1 LVSIKVNHYAFIIDS
16 DVVCIRP
23 IPLNIINVINKG
35 IITYYDISDQH
46 SPAFGLKSL
55 INDVNLINPNCDLGI
70 WSGGEYFGANLSGL
84 RYLDECVSEYIDSY
98 FSCYNQLNQK
108 SDENIYSLFVQNAIT
123 RGIPLVD
130 VSNHFFLARFWSLK
144 TLHIPESWSKVK
156 SVTLLHLPSDK
167 LFLNYYYKEFKTTYT
182 PQHFINEYEKYIIS
196 ECKYDL
202 FYGLNI
208 FKSKKESKFQLFKNK
223 IKNILY

>member
-1 LVSIKVNHYAFIIDS
+1 
-16 DVVCIRP
+16 
-23 IPLNIINVINKG
+23 
-35 IITYYDISDQH
+35 
-46 SPAFGLKSL
+46 
-55 INDVNLINPNCDLGI
+55 LGI

-123 RGIPLVD
+123 KGIPIVD
-130 VSNHFFLARFWSLK
+130 ISKHFFFARFWSLK

-156 SVTLLHLPSDK
+156 SVSLLHLPSDK
-167 LFLNYYYKEFKTTYT
+167 SFLNYYYKEFKTKYS
-182 PQHFINEYEKYIIS
+182 PQHFIKEYEKYITS
-196 ECKYDL
+196 ECKYNL

-208 FKSKKESKFQLFKNK
+208 FKQKKVSKFKLLKK
-223 IKNILY
+223 KLKNIFY